1 MKIGILGGTFDPIHN
16 GHLALARYA
25 RDIMGMD
32 EIWFMP
38 NGNPPHKST
47 DSIETDTKH
56 RLAMLQNAINDD
68 TGFVIQSY
76 EIKRKEINYS
86 YLTMEHFNE
95 IYAGYEFFFI
105 IGADS
110 LFAIESWKCPERL
123 MKACTILAACR
134 DDMNQDDTKKQ
145 IDYLNTKYNA
155 NIRLMTMNAID
166 VSSTDIRSRIKDQL
180 TIDQLVPKKVAEYI
194 AENHLYR
201 E

>member
-16 GHLALARYA
+16 GHLTLARHA
-25 RDIMGMD
+25 RDILGMD

-47 DSIETDTKH
+47 DSIGTDTKH

-76 EIKRKEINYS
+76 EIKREETNYS

-134 DDMNQDDTKKQ
+134 DDMNQDDMKKQ
-145 IDYLNTKYNA
+145 IEYLNTKYNA
-155 NIRLMTMNAID
+155 DIRLMTMNAID
-166 VSSTDIRSRIKDQL
+166 VSSTDIRSRIKKHL
-180 TIDQLVPKKVAEYI
+180 TIEHLVPQKVAEYI
-194 AENHLYR
+194 ADNNLYK